1 MKRLILFLCFSFIL
15 SANSPAQT
23 TWQAKL
29 DSKIGFYQS
38 TDFGLILA
46 GTEKSL
52 YAIDS
57 QTGSIQWRRKTGK
70 VNETA
75 VTPIPSTD
83 LAILTRD
90 LGSKS
95 RLEAVDILTGDRIWE
110 SDKVKGDV
118 MQLTIEPQLD
128 LLAVVVVKD
137 PRGNFGSDFK
147 RKPIVHMLR
156 LSDGDELWKKELD
169 SSIEMMPGRFRDG
182 DVDFTL
188 DNYRAPLILD
198 GRLFLFYEGATSYD
212 AATGTEKEREKF
224 KINEDGLALTEA
236 DPVIDDSHIYI
247 SGRGRIRAV
256 DRRTGEVSWKADDL
270 GNCAEMF
277 LVGTTLYTRT
287 GGQFTRLK
295 DGEVVSKGPYGISAI
310 DTKNGDVIWRFKG
323 ADKGLSNLAFIDPVT
338 LAIADRDE
346 VIILDAR
353 TGKRLSKFE
362 HEVEKAQFVLLNANG
377 ELVVGGR
384 DEIAAFSVEGGRA
397 LQKPARVG
405 LPAAAY
411 ASRVSEQGR
420 NQDVVS
426 YAFTDVSATDAAHEV
441 WRVKHKAPG
450 RGILRVIGAVALR
463 AAAIYFRYGG
473 IAMSAFNIA
482 RGGLDLY
489 RAVNSFRF
497 SGLGTRFGSLDLTTL
512 ASNAARNYVT
522 RRIYAYGSLARTP
535 NILNRINDLQIQRPS
550 TFILG
555 KIKPSREDV
564 QESIFDRLDPARQAE
579 KLSSLLFRRKR
590 LAELRGEH
598 MYFYTEIAKPFE
610 RKGLVGVNFNSGRD
624 TRYILNSDPDPDFLI
639 DENERLLYSSDGSRI
654 QAFDILIR

>member
-1 MKRLILFLCFSFIL
+1 MKKLILFLCFSFIL
-15 SANSPAQT
+15 ASSSQPQT
-23 TWQAKL
+23 TWQANL
-29 DSKIGFYQS
+29 DSKVGFYQS

-83 LAILTRD
+83 LAVLTRD

-118 MQLTIEPQLD
+118 MQLTIEPELD

-156 LSDGDELWKKELD
+156 LSDGAELWKKELD
-169 SSIEMMPGRFRDG
+169 SSIEMMPARFRDG

-212 AATGTEKEREKF
+212 ARTGKEKEREKF

-236 DPVIDDSHIYI
+236 DPVFDDAHIYT
-247 SGRGRIRAV
+247 SGRGRVRAV
-256 DRRTGEVSWKADDL
+256 NRRTGEVDWKADDL

-277 LVGTTLYTRT
+277 LVGTTLYSRT

-295 DGEVVSKGPYGISAI
+295 DGDVVSKGPYGISAI

-323 ADKGLSNLAFIDPVT
+323 ADKGLSNLTFIDPVT

-353 TGKRLSKFE
+353 NGKRLSNFE
-362 HEVEKAQFVLLNANG
+362 HKVEKARFVLINANG
-377 ELVVGGR
+377 EFVVGGR
-384 DEIAAFSVEGGRA
+384 DEIAAFSVKGARA
-397 LQKPARVG
+397 LQRPER
-405 LPAAAY
+405 
-411 ASRVSEQGR
+411 EQGR
-420 NQDVVS
+420 NPDVISYTFTGVS
-426 YAFTDVSATDAAHEV
+426 GIDAAHEV

-450 RGILRVIGAVALR
+450 RGILRVVGAVALR

-473 IAMSAFNIA
+473 IATSAFNVA

-489 RAVNSFRF
+489 RTVNSFRF
-497 SGLGTRFGSLDLTTL
+497 SGLSTRFGSLDLTTL
-512 ASNAARNYVT
+512 ASNAARNYVN

-535 NILNRINDLQIQRPS
+535 NILNRINDFQVQRPS

-564 QESIFDRLDPARQAE
+564 HESIFDKLDPARQAE
-579 KLSSLLFRRKR
+579 NLSSLLFRRKR

-598 MYFYTEIAKPFE
+598 MYFYTEIAKPFD

-624 TRYILNSDPDPDFLI
+624 TRYILNSDPDPDFLV
-639 DENERLLYSSDGSRI
+639 DENERLLYSSDGSRL